1 VAKDFKDK
9 MRREQKRHRD
19 KEAARD
25 EILHRKNIDH
35 LKMMEE
41 NKLRTMDAQENLEFL
56 RQRKQQQQDYL
67 YKTEYMKHAFNTE
80 VKAQFDEMV
89 QSTKSATRPVEMM
102 ATDINPRMI
111 VSWKKQ
117 DALFAEVKDRKKKD
131 LMALTHIRPATK
143 EAKEIMHMLYDMKE
157 SKKKKEPLV
166 IDEQDPFGKI
176 A

>member
-1 VAKDFKDK
+1 MAKDFKDK

-80 VKAQFDEMV
+80 VKA
-89 QSTKSATRPVEMM
+89 
-102 ATDINPRMI
+102 
-111 VSWKKQ
+111 
-117 DALFAEVKDRKKKD
+117 
-131 LMALTHIRPATK
+131 
-143 EAKEIMHMLYDMKE
+143 
-157 SKKKKEPLV
+157 
-166 IDEQDPFGKI
+166 
-176 A
+176 